1 MVTRQKEFI
10 MFTFDL
16 EETIQRPV
24 EAVWRFLDTT
34 SNGVQWQLATTDQRY
49 PSPEP
54 HGLGSVGLNARQVM
68 GRHVETTWEIAE
80 YTPERSFT
88 LKSTS
93 GPISYL
99 FSYILEAVDG
109 GTHLSLHF
117 QGDPKGFFKVAQPL
131 LTNPAKKKFLMD
143 PPRPQTFL
151 QDPNILT

>member
-1 MVTRQKEFI
+1 
-10 MFTFDL
+10 MFTFDF

-24 EAVWRFLDTT
+24 EAVWSFLDTT

-49 PSPEP
+49 TSPEP

-68 GRHVETTWEIAE
+68 GRRVETTWEITE

-93 GPISYL
+93 GPISYM

-117 QGDPKGFFKVAQPL
+117 QGDPKGLFKVAEPL
-131 LTNPAKKKFLMD
+131 LASTVKKEFVEDHARLKALLES
-143 PPRPQTFL
+143 QTS
-151 QDPNILT
+151 